1 MFQGLVMNVNSFNYN
16 YYKQE
21 QNFFP
26 FPLGQLSL

>member
-1 MFQGLVMNVNSFNYN
+1 MFQGLVMNVNSFNN
-16 YYKQE
+16 YKQE

>member
-1 MFQGLVMNVNSFNYN
+1 MLQGLVMKVNSFN